1 MEDIKVGNSQA
12 IFGCYPITCHL
23 KFSNFWWK
31 GRTSEMENDPYC
43 LLYCMRIIHN
53 IPLYHTEY
61 KKLKI
66 LLQYSVQQYNILSIP
81 PGYYKD
87 SLWGMGPHSDFHFS
101 LCWPIGIRAYICKP
115 YKCIYM
121 RLYMHGTL
129 PYAYAAVRFLHAR
142 TLVLTLAY
150 VQIYIRNCILHI
162 AYKLLN
168 FFAYWPTQNNS
179 NLSVDRC
186 AQSCN
191 RCLGS

>member
-1 MEDIKVGNSQA
+1 
-12 IFGCYPITCHL
+12 
-23 KFSNFWWK
+23 
-31 GRTSEMENDPYC
+31 
-43 LLYCMRIIHN
+43 
-53 IPLYHTEY
+53 
-61 KKLKI
+61 
-66 LLQYSVQQYNILSIP
+66 
-81 PGYYKD
+81 
-87 SLWGMGPHSDFHFS
+87 
-101 LCWPIGIRAYICKP
+101 
-115 YKCIYM
+115 
-121 RLYMHGTL
+121 MHGTL

-191 RCLGS
+191 RC